1 MLTGMSTQPQ
11 TALDHWVVLIVD
23 DDKGVHDVTN
33 ITLRNFKPYGK
44 SLEILNAYSAEE
56 AKKIL
61 ESRQDIALVFLDV
74 VMETNDAGLK
84 LVNFIRNVL
93 NNHSIRIIIRTG
105 MPGDF
110 PEASILVD
118 YDINEYWE
126 KTAFTSRK
134 IHSTILAGLRNYRD
148 IRQMKGAQI
157 ALRKMIYQLPSDF
170 ANLELKE
177 VTKQFFVTLST
188 LFQDLWEP
196 KNFYRGQL
204 IGLNKGKLDILGGW
218 NKDLS
223 GFGTI
228 FSPDEQK
235 LIEGSLTDLKYRSQ
249 GEFFLFPFKDWL
261 GNRLLI
267 YLRWEEPPI
276 DLQTEITKVAVY
288 QFTRWVNN
296 KSVLNAL
303 EKEKDRLAGSL
314 EEKNS
319 LLREIH
325 HRVKNN
331 LQLLSSILNISKGN
345 HGELSRESY
354 DEAQLRI
361 LSVAI
366 IHDHIYRTGSVEEL
380 RVQPYIRTLF
390 PEARQQNQVHDA
402 LVLELPEKAIH
413 LDLRQGIPFGLL
425 MMELF
430 SLSSKQIESPP
441 PKLSLELDNKDL
453 VLRGE
458 GFYELEARGA
468 KLNTEL
474 IEILANQLG
483 GTNRLNRGEV
493 QIQWSIVS

>member
-1 MLTGMSTQPQ
+1 MSTGMSTNPQ
-11 TALDHWVVLIVD
+11 TALDHWVILIVD
-23 DDKGVHDVTN
+23 DDQGVHDITN

-44 SLEILNAYSAEE
+44 ALEVLNAYSAED
-56 AKKIL
+56 AKQIL
-61 ESRQDIALVFLDV
+61 ESRQDIAIIFLDV

-84 LVNFIRNVL
+84 LVNFIRNTL

-148 IRQMKGAQI
+148 ILQMRGAQI

-170 ANLELKE
+170 ASLDLKE
-177 VTKQFFVTLST
+177 VSKQFFVTLSS

-196 KNFYRGQL
+196 KEFHKGQL
-204 IGLNKGKLDILGGW
+204 ICLDKGRLEILGSW
-218 NKDLS
+218 NRDLS
-223 GFGTI
+223 TI
-228 FSPDEQK
+228 GSLFEPQEQR
-235 LIEGSLTDLKYRSQ
+235 LIEESLTDMKFRSQ
-249 GEFFLFPFKDWL
+249 KEYFLFPFKDWL

-267 YLRWEEPPI
+267 SLLWAEEPIP
-276 DLQTEITKVAVY
+276 LQTEITKVAVY
-288 QFTRWVNN
+288 QFSRWINN

-303 EKEKDRLAGSL
+303 EKEKDRLSSSL
-314 EEKNS
+314 EEKNN

-331 LQLLSSILNISKGN
+331 LQLLSSILN
-345 HGELSRESY
+345 LSRGSQGEFTESSY

-380 RVQPYIRTLF
+380 RVQPYIHTLF
-390 PEARQQNQVHDA
+390 PEAKQQNQVHPD
-402 LVLELPEKAIH
+402 LVLTLPEEPIH

-425 MMELF
+425 IMELF
-430 SLSSKQIESPP
+430 SLSSKQKAATPP
-441 PKLSLELDNKDL
+441 
-453 VLRGE
+453 
-458 GFYELEARGA
+458 ELEVRALPGQLEIHGKGYEEIGGTEA
-468 KLNTEL
+468 KLNVDL
-474 IEILANQLG
+474 IEILVSQLG
-483 GTNRLNRGEV
+483 GKMSIKEGI
-493 QIQWSIVS
+493 IQVHWATEQ